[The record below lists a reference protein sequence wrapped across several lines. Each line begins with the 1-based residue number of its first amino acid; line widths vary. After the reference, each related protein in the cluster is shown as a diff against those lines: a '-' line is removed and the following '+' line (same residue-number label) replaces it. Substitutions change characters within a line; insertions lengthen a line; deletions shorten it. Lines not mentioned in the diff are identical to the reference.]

1 MADAEYPIYL
11 IRFNLEREELE
22 AVFNE
27 TEIAKRFEEVM
38 KQNEELVLNQMS
50 AVRRVLPP
58 LLKKDKQLET
68 RALVFDERIVT
79 LDEIKKDA
87 KIIILNKAISKVLYK
102 FSFDVKQNI
111 LEILNSSDEMKRI
124 LKKRVNYAFLVITNW
139 RYEKELDKL
148 L

>member
-124 LKKRVNYAFLVITNW
+124 LKKRVNNAFLAITNW